1 MLQGR
6 VGARHGPMA
15 LPTWGSWHG
24 QHRAAMGP
32 AGVAAVGLTSG
43 EPTCYEIYE
52 MLCNCE
58 KPKDRLS

>member
-15 LPTWGSWHG
+15 LPAWGSWHG